1 MALCRMLTRVAVIGG
16 VATGAAVVIAGP
28 SRVHALFSQAR
39 ETVGST
45 IDNVIDDPVALRS
58 QLRQLESKY
67 PQRIGEVRGQLA
79 EVTDQANR
87 LKREKQ
93 IADRVVALATDD
105 LDRMQGL
112 LDKAQAA
119 RDESP
124 AAIITV
130 RFDDNRGN
138 ALPLD
143 EAYSRAAQ
151 LSATVEAYRS
161 RADQAGTNLAFLDEQ
176 TDRLT
181 TLLEKLEGE
190 RASLQAQLWQ
200 LNGEIDMIARN
211 DKIIEMTER
220 RQEALAN
227 LERYDAVSLDQVRA
241 RLNKIRGEQEARLE
255 SLMGDRVTNNYEDKA
270 KALLDAETA
279 AKKLFNEA
287 KARALPTPEPD
298 TIEIRDNSA
307 ETKSTA
313 TVVIR

>member
-1 MALCRMLTRVAVIGG
+1 MALCKMLTRVAVIGG

-39 ETVGST
+39 ETVGHT

-79 EVTDQANR
+79 EVTEQAAR
-87 LKREKQ
+87 LSREKK
-93 IADRVVALATDD
+93 IADRVVELASND
-105 LDRMQGL
+105 LAGMQGL
-112 LDKAQAA
+112 LEKAQAA
-119 RDESP
+119 RETSP

-130 RFDDNRGN
+130 RFEDSSGT
-138 ALPLD
+138 AVPLD

-161 RADQAGTNLAFLDEQ
+161 RADQAGTNLAFLEEQ
-176 TDRLT
+176 TSRLN
-181 TLLEKLEGE
+181 TLLGKLEGE
-190 RASLQAQLWQ
+190 RAALQAQLWQ

-227 LERYDAVSLDQVRA
+227 LERYDAVSLDQVRG
-241 RLNKIRGEQEARLE
+241 RLNKIRAEQEARLD
-255 SLMGDRVTNNYEDKA
+255 SLMGDRATANYEDEA

-279 AKKLFNEA
+279 AKRLFDEA
-287 KARALPTPEPD
+287 KARALPQGAPD
-298 TIEIRDNSA
+298 TIEIKGDAPDRA
-307 ETKSTA
+307 VA
-313 TVVIR
+313 TSVVIR